1 MELRSIV
8 RARSLLVVTVAVFPL
23 ATLALAAEPDVDRLA
38 RGEILVT
45 SRPASG
51 VAEVIVRAVIET
63 PPRRVWDVVSQ
74 CGRYVQTMTRIKA
87 ARELSRKG
95 GQVICKVTV
104 DMPFPYPDLTAVTRG
119 THVEAPGQR
128 FSRRWDLIE
137 GDYKLNRGSWELE
150 PFRGDAR
157 RTLATYRIQALP
169 RPWIPAWIRERGQRQ
184 SLPDMIRK
192 IRSQVR

>member
-1 MELRSIV
+1 MELIV
-8 RARSLLVVTVAVFPL
+8 RTVLLLLVAAF
-23 ATLALAAEPDVDRLA
+23 ALASPARAADPDLDRLG
-38 RGEILVT
+38 RGEILIAT
-45 SRPASG
+45 RPAPG
-51 VAEVIVRAVIET
+51 VAEVMLRAVIEA

-74 CGRYVQTMTRIKA
+74 CGRYTQTMNRIKA

-119 THVEAPGQR
+119 THVEAGQR

-137 GDYKLNRGSWELE
+137 GDYRVNRGSWELE

-169 RPWIPAWIRERGQRQ
+169 RPWIPGWLRERAQRQ
-184 SLPDMIRK
+184 SLPEMLRK

>member
-1 MELRSIV
+1 VELIV
-8 RARSLLVVTVAVFPL
+8 RTVSLLVLAVASLPL
-23 ATLALAAEPDVDRLA
+23 VAHAGDADVDRLG
-38 RGEILVT
+38 RGEILIT
-45 SRPASG
+45 SRPAPG
-51 VAEVIVRAVIET
+51 AAEVIVRAVFDA

-74 CGRYVQTMTRIKA
+74 CGRYTQTMTRIKA

-95 GQVICKVTV
+95 PLVICKVTV

-119 THVEAPGQR
+119 THVEAGHR

-137 GDYKLNRGSWELE
+137 GDYKMNRGSWELE

-169 RPWIPAWIRERGQRQ
+169 RPWIPDWLRERGQRR
-184 SLPDMIRK
+184 SLPEMIRK